1 MKFSIHMSTR
11 IDDKRNELPLIN
23 YMTDLALEADAIGF
37 GGISL
42 TEHHLHENQG
52 YQNSLLFAA
61 ALAPRLKQATL
72 VLATVNP
79 ALHHPVRFVESCNLV
94 DQLNGGRLV
103 VAFGSGFKETDLIA
117 FGRDLGKRHDLFE
130 DGLRTVVD
138 VWAYDG
144 TGGPLEFAVGSD
156 RGKIESAVN
165 PSSFR
170 KPHPI
175 LGRGTLNDAGILD
188 TAKRGWAILTAG
200 KSPQEATKQFSIY
213 NAALDASG
221 HSEETKKQA
230 RAWSGVGKAV
240 HVAETDEKAVNEALA
255 YFKKNPTG
263 AIARRP
269 EDMVCGS
276 PETVTRLMREYAA
289 AGVGNMITAFLIDVE
304 DRTALRRSFNLFQ
317 KEVMPNLAEVS
328 AAAA

>member
-1 MKFSIHMSTR
+1 MKFSMHLSTR
-11 IDDKRNELPLIN
+11 INDKRDELSLIN
-23 YMTDLALEADAIGF
+23 YMTDLALEADAKGF

-52 YQNSLLFAA
+52 YQNSLLFAC
-61 ALAPRLKQATL
+61 ALAPRLTQATL

-79 ALHHPVRFVESCNLV
+79 ALHHPLRLVESCNLI

-103 VAFGSGFKETDLIA
+103 VGFVSGFKETDLIA
-117 FGRDLGKRHDLFE
+117 FGRDLEQRSTLFE

-138 VWAYDG
+138 IWRYDG
-144 TGGPLEFAVGSD
+144 SRGPLEFAVGSD
-156 RGKIESAVN
+156 RGRIEAPVN

-175 LGRGTLNDAGILD
+175 LARGTLNDAGIAD
-188 TAKRGWAILTAG
+188 TAARGWAMLTAAKTAEEVG
-200 KSPQEATKQFSIY
+200 RQLSKY
-213 NAALDASG
+213 HAALMSAG
-221 HSEETKKQA
+221 HSAETVALA
-230 RAWSGVGKAV
+230 RAWSGVGKAM
-240 HVAETDEKAVNEALA
+240 HVAETDEQARAEAEA
-255 YFKKNPTG
+255 YLLKNPTG

-276 PETVTRLMREYAA
+276 PETVTRELRAYAG
-289 AGVGNMITAFLIDVE
+289 AGVGQMITAFLIDVE
-304 DRTALRRSFNLFQ
+304 DRAMLRRSFTLFQ
-317 KEVMPNLAEVS
+317 EEVMPNVMAVS

>member
-52 YQNSLLFAA
+52 YQNSLMFAA

>member
-1 MKFSIHMSTR
+1 MKFSMHMSTR
-11 IDDKRNELPLIN
+11 INDKKDELSLIN
-23 YMTDLALEADAIGF
+23 YMTDLALEADSVGF

-52 YQNSLLFAA
+52 YQNSLLFAS

-79 ALHHPVRFVESCNLV
+79 ALHHPLRLVESCNLI

-103 VAFGSGFKETDLIA
+103 VGFGSGFKETDLIA
-117 FGRDLGKRHDLFE
+117 FGRDLEKRHVLFE
-130 DGLRTVVD
+130 DGMRTVVD
-138 VWAYDG
+138 IWAYDG
-144 TGGPLEFAVGSD
+144 TGGPLEFAVGND

-175 LGRGTLNDAGILD
+175 LARGTLNDAGILD
-188 TAKRGWAILTAG
+188 TAAKGWAILTAG
-200 KSPQEATKQFSIY
+200 KSPEEAKKQFAVY
-213 NAALDASG
+213 NKALDASG
-221 HSEETKKQA
+221 HSEATKA
-230 RAWSGVGKAV
+230 MSRAWSGVGKAV

-276 PETVTRLMREYAA
+276 PETVTRLMREYAT

-304 DRTALRRSFNLFQ
+304 DRSALKRSFRMF
-317 KEVMPNLAEVS
+317 KEEVMPNFAAES
-328 AAAA
+328 AVAA